1 VKVGSSI
8 LVVAAEMNEDLERNP
23 ETRRS
28 RRGRSTPRVVVQ
40 LNEMGATSCIA
51 IDASRKY
58 RSPDARGPTLKKI
71 EEMAL
76 KYLPGIKDGMT
87 FKDLDLPSGAK
98 LAELANALKV
108 EESEGPLTAEQKM
121 NQSILGDLKWVER
134 VVLKLCLL
142 NHRMS
147 CVSTRSGA
155 TFN

>member
-1 VKVGSSI
+1 LKVEPK
-8 LVVAAEMNEDLERNP
+8 VDWEP
-23 ETRRS
+23 ESYAGYGFLRDR
-28 RRGRSTPRVVVQ
+28 
-40 LNEMGATSCIA
+40 
-51 IDASRKY
+51 
-58 RSPDARGPTLKKI
+58 ARGTFTVHMAKKI